1 MGYIFLFTTSSVMN
15 FKKWRSKKLRFS
27 FRQTAADGGAEFAG
41 LDFKGLDFD
50 GPNRRGG
57 F

>member
-1 MGYIFLFTTSSVMN
+1 MN

>member
-1 MGYIFLFTTSSVMN
+1 MILLKVTTENARDV
-15 FKKWRSKKLRFS
+15 FGT
-27 FRQTAADGGAEFAG
+27 QCIGGAEFAG
-41 LDFKGLDFD
+41 LDFEGLDFD